1 MVRKCKY
8 LVFER
13 VSLAKI
19 GLFQVGTF
27 DINRFKD
34 LAKLPMH
41 PSLEMS
47 HRATKLF
54 LNDGWLLLCVIE
66 IEILPAMR
74 RNARLKGLLCAC
86 YSD

>member
-34 LAKLPMH
+34 LAKLPMR
-41 PSLEMS
+41 PSLKMLP
-47 HRATKLF
+47 RATNLF
-54 LNDGWLLLCVIE
+54 LNDARLTLCVIE

-74 RNARLKGLLCAC
+74 
-86 YSD
+86 